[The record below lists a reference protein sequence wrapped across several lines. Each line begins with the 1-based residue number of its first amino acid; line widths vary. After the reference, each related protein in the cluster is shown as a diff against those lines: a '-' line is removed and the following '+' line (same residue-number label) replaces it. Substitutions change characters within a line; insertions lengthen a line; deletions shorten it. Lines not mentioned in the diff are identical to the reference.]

1 MRRDLASGW
10 YAERENLSF
19 RCKWKTSSGEP
30 DERESIDAEH
40 RGWSQFLE
48 LLLAHAAGADRS
60 VVVRKL
66 L

>member
-48 LLLAHAAGADRS
+48 LFGARRS
-60 VVVRKL
+60 LEEKEVKIQH
-66 L
+66 